1 MKLDVRLTGPL
12 ESAGDD
18 AAMFE
23 RGGYAGAW
31 VAETN
36 RDPFLNVLMAANATS
51 TIEVG
56 TSIAVAFARS
66 PMTVALT
73 SNDLQRAASGR
84 FVLGLGT
91 QVKAHIER
99 RYSMPWSSPAARMRE
114 YILALRAIWQ
124 SWYTDEPLEFRGEFY
139 RHDLMTPFFR
149 PEPHPFGQPK
159 VFLAGV
165 GPLMTEVAGSVA
177 DGFICHAFTTERY
190 LREVTVPALREARA
204 AAGKDMSDFE
214 IGGPTF
220 VVTGRNDQEVEEATQ
235 QTKRQIG
242 FYGSTPAYRK
252 VLELH
257 GWGDLQT
264 ELNALVKAERWP
276 ELDSLITDEILEAFA
291 IVAQPRDIAATLH
304 ARYGDLLQRTSL
316 YLPYDQDPESWEPVV
331 REIASLPG

>member
-1 MKLDVRLTGPL
+1 
-12 ESAGDD
+12 
-18 AAMFE
+18 MFE
-23 RGGYAGAW
+23 LGGYAGAW

-36 RDPFLNVLMAANATS
+36 RDPFLNVLMAANATT

-73 SNDLQRAASGR
+73 SNDLQRAARGR

-124 SWYTDEPLEFRGEFY
+124 SWYTEEPLDFRGEFY

-149 PEPHPFGQPK
+149 PEPHPYGQPK

-165 GPLMTEVAGSVA
+165 GPLMTEVAGSGA

-204 AAGKDMSDFE
+204 A
-214 IGGPTF
+214 
-220 VVTGRNDQEVEEATQ
+220 
-235 QTKRQIG
+235 
-242 FYGSTPAYRK
+242 
-252 VLELH
+252 
-257 GWGDLQT
+257 
-264 ELNALVKAERWP
+264 
-276 ELDSLITDEILEAFA
+276 
-291 IVAQPRDIAATLH
+291 
-304 ARYGDLLQRTSL
+304 
-316 YLPYDQDPESWEPVV
+316 
-331 REIASLPG
+331 